1 MMVKDR
7 HLSKSSA
14 INGHRA
20 HRGYRASAY
29 GMFGE
34 ISKPLILS
42 VLVHVAALGGLF
54 VLTPYL
60 SAPRLSLPPAQMV
73 QLVDL
78 PSNGGGGGKA
88 ARETPQ
94 PLPKKPEPAPEPPR
108 AEKPPEPQ
116 LPEPQPP
123 EPQPPAPK
131 PPEPTAETVENA
143 PPPKPKEPPPE
154 PEMALP
160 TPKAKEPPKKEPP
173 KREEKKPE
181 PAPRTL
187 AEKPPEK
194 KAEKPPEKKKEVP
207 PPVQTPPEP
216 SPRREATA
224 RVQPE
229 RSGPGR
235 SGPSGPG
242 SGLALGG
249 GGGML
254 SLDSANFPFTYYLRQ
269 VTGRIE
275 ENWMRPQQNLGRVV
289 VYFRIKRD
297 GTIVEPQVYESSR
310 NQTVDMLAAGA
321 IKRSEPFPP
330 LPVEF
335 GGDYLGIYLCFGL
348 GSACPGQK
356 EG

>member
-1 MMVKDR
+1 
-7 HLSKSSA
+7 
-14 INGHRA
+14 
-20 HRGYRASAY
+20 
-29 GMFGE
+29 MFGE

-42 VLVHVAALGGLF
+42 VLVHVVALGGLF

-78 PSNGGGGGKA
+78 PSAGGGGGQA
-88 ARETPQ
+88 ARDTPQ
-94 PLPKKPEPAPEPPR
+94 PPPKAPEPAPETPK
-108 AEKPPEPQ
+108 AEKPPEP
-116 LPEPQPP
+116 EPPAP
-123 EPQPPAPK
+123 PPAPK
-131 PPEPTAETVENA
+131 AETVEKA
-143 PPPKPKEPPPE
+143 PPPQPKEPPPE

-160 TPKAKEPPKKEPP
+160 PPKAKEPPKKEPP

-181 PAPRTL
+181 PAPRAPRTL

-194 KAEKPPEKKKEVP
+194 KREVP
-207 PPVQTPPEP
+207 PPVPSPPEL

-224 RVQPE
+224 RAQPE

-235 SGPSGPG
+235 SGQSGPG

-249 GGGML
+249 GSGML

-275 ENWMRPQQNLGRVV
+275 ENWLRPQQNLGRVV

-297 GTIVEPQVYESSR
+297 GTIAEPQVYESSR
-310 NQTVDMLAAGA
+310 NQAVDMLAAGA

-348 GSACPGQK
+348 GGTCPGQK

>member
-1 MMVKDR
+1 MMVKNLR
-7 HLSKSSA
+7 PSKSSA
-14 INGHRA
+14 INGNRA
-20 HRGYRASAY
+20 YLGNRVGEY

-34 ISKPLILS
+34 ISKPLVLS
-42 VLVHVAALGGLF
+42 VLIHVVALGGLF
-54 VLTPYL
+54 VVAPYI
-60 SAPRLSLPPAQMV
+60 SAPTLRLPPAQMV

-78 PSNGGGGGKA
+78 PSGGGGDGA
-88 ARETPQ
+88 ARETPEST
-94 PLPKKPEPAPEPPR
+94 PKKPAPPPEPPKAEKAPEPYPPELKPEQ
-108 AEKPPEPQ
+108 AEK
-116 LPEPQPP
+116 
-123 EPQPPAPK
+123 
-131 PPEPTAETVENA
+131 A
-143 PPPKPKEPPPE
+143 PPLQPKDPPRE

-160 TPKAKEPPKKEPP
+160 TSKPKEPPKKEPP

-194 KAEKPPEKKKEVP
+194 KKDVP
-207 PPVQTPPEP
+207 PPAQTPPTP
-216 SPRREATA
+216 APRREATA
-224 RVQPE
+224 RAQPE
-229 RSGPGR
+229 RPGPGTGGRSGPG
-235 SGPSGPG
+235 SGPG

-254 SLDSANFPFTYYLRQ
+254 SLDSANFPFSYYLKQ

-275 ENWMRPQQNLGRVV
+275 ENWVRPQQNLGRVV

-297 GTIVEPQVYESSR
+297 GTIAEPQIYESSR
-310 NQTVDMLAAGA
+310 NQAVDLLASGA

-335 GGDYLGIYLCFGL
+335 AGDYLGIYLCFGL
-348 GSACPGQK
+348 GSSCPGQK

>member
-1 MMVKDR
+1 MVKDLR
-7 HLSKSSA
+7 HSKSSA
-14 INGHRA
+14 IHENGA
-20 HRGYRASAY
+20 HRGYRAGAY
-29 GMFGE
+29 GIFGE

-42 VLVHVAALGGLF
+42 MLAHVVALGGLF
-54 VLTPYL
+54 LIAPHL

-78 PSNGGGGGKA
+78 PSDGGGGGGKA
-88 ARETPQ
+88 ERETSQ
-94 PLPKKPEPAPEPPR
+94 PPPKQLELPPEAPK
-108 AEKPPEPQ
+108 AEKPPEAT
-116 LPEPQPP
+116 PP
-123 EPQPPAPK
+123 EPKPDKAEKIPPAT
-131 PPEPTAETVENA
+131 PT
-143 PPPKPKEPPPE
+143 EPPRE
-154 PEMALP
+154 PEMTLP

-173 KREEKKPE
+173 KRQEKKPE

-187 AEKPPEK
+187 AERPPEK
-194 KAEKPPEKKKEVP
+194 KREVSP
-207 PPVQTPPEP
+207 AVQTPPE
-216 SPRREATA
+216 SASRREATA
-224 RVQPE
+224 RAQPE
-229 RSGPGR
+229 RSGSGSGGR
-235 SGPSGPG
+235 PAPG
-242 SGLALGG
+242 SGLTLGG
-249 GGGML
+249 GSGML

-275 ENWMRPQQNLGRVV
+275 ENWVRPQQNLGRVV

-310 NQTVDMLAAGA
+310 SQAVDMLASGA

-335 GGDYLGIYLCFGL
+335 GGDYLGVYLCFGL